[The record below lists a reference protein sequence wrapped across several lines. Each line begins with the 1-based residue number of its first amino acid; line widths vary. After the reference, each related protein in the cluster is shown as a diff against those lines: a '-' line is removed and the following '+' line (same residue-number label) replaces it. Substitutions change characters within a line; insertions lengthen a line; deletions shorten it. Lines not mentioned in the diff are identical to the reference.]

1 MQIKTT
7 SHDSEIAVGN
17 GVYTVEYTFSTGES
31 IVKVRMIANVS
42 FREMLFCQVG
52 CLCQAFLGIYS
63 IQHVLFL
70 KCGQEEL
77 ENI

>member
-42 FREMLFCQVG
+42 FREIVILSSRMSLSSVPWH
-52 CLCQAFLGIYS
+52 L
-63 IQHVLFL
+63 
-70 KCGQEEL
+70 
-77 ENI
+77 